1 MRLSGERAEL
11 DYYISATA
19 PLIVFFFGYLL
30 TAMAFLRERVG
41 GTLERIAASPLRP
54 LELTLGYFGG
64 FLGLALVQAAV
75 VLGFMVWALDI
86 RNAGGWPALAT
97 LLVLTAVCAE
107 GLGIFLSTLAR
118 TEFQVVQF
126 IPLVI
131 LPQAL
136 LCGLAIPVETLPVGL
151 YELAWALPLTH
162 ATAAVREIM
171 LRGNDLRALPYL
183 GAVAAFAAASA
194 FLAALAMRRR
204 SY

>member
-1 MRLSGERAEL
+1 M
-11 DYYISATA
+11 
-19 PLIVFFFGYLL
+19 
-30 TAMAFLRERVG
+30 
-41 GTLERIAASPLRP
+41 
-54 LELTLGYFGG
+54 
-64 FLGLALVQAAV
+64 
-75 VLGFMVWALDI
+75 
-86 RNAGGWPALAT
+86 
-97 LLVLTAVCAE
+97 
-107 GLGIFLSTLAR
+107 
-118 TEFQVVQF
+118 VQF

>member
-1 MRLSGERAEL
+1 M
-11 DYYISATA
+11 SATA
-19 PLIVFFFGYLL
+19 PLVVFFFGYLL

-41 GTLERIAASPLRP
+41 GTLERIGASPLR
-54 LELTLGYFGG
+54 LMELTTGYFGG
-64 FLGLALVQAAV
+64 FLGLALVQATV
-75 VLGFMVWALDI
+75 VLGFMVWALGI

-107 GLGIFLSTLAR
+107 GLGVFLSTLAR
-118 TEFQVVQF
+118 TEFQVVRF

-136 LCGLAIPVETLPVGL
+136 LCGLALPVECLPSGL
-151 YELAWALPLTH
+151 HELAWAMPLTH

-171 LRGNDLRALPYL
+171 LRGDDLRALPYL
-183 GAVAAFAAASA
+183 GVLAAFAVGAA